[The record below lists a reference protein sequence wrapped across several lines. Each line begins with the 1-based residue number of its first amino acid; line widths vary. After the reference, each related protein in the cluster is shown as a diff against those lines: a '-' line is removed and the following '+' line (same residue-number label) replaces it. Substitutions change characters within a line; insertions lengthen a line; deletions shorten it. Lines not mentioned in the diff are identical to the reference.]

1 MTSIGS
7 GIKNIPDKMRAVV
20 IRKHGGPEVLH
31 VEEIPIQ
38 QPGLGEVLLKVEA
51 TALNRLDI
59 FARKGLSGPGVPLV
73 TLPHVS
79 GVDIVGR
86 VAMYGP
92 GCENLPSVPLI
103 GDRVILAPAVGCNE
117 CRYCRLGEPSM
128 CPNYKIIGEHCWGG
142 LADYVVVPARNIIK
156 IPDHIPSI
164 VAASVPVV
172 YTTAWRGVMTVA
184 EVKPS
189 DVVLVVGASGGLGS
203 AQVEIAK
210 AAGATVI
217 GTASTAEK
225 REKALEKGA
234 DLMLDSNS
242 DWESSILEWTNGR
255 GVSAAFDSVGAPT
268 IRHSLRSLEMNGKLI
283 LSGATAGDKP
293 DISIREI
300 YQWHRKIMGAPMGN
314 WEDFLQVT
322 SLVWQEKLKPSIHAV
337 FPLEE
342 IANAHVELEKR
353 NHFGKIVIRV
363 ND

>member
-1 MTSIGS
+1 MTRIGS
-7 GIKNIPDKMRAVV
+7 RIENIPKKMRAVV
-20 IRKHGGPEVLH
+20 IRKHGGPEVLR
-31 VEEIPIQ
+31 VEEIPIP
-38 QPGLGEVLLKVEA
+38 QPGPGEVLLKVEA

-59 FARKGLSGPGVPLV
+59 FARKGMSGPGVPLV

-86 VAMYGP
+86 IAMYGP
-92 GCENLPSVPLI
+92 GSDKIPCNHSI
-103 GDRVILAPAVGCNE
+103 GDRVILDPAIGCNE

-128 CPNYKIIGEHCWGG
+128 CPNYRIIGEHCWGG
-142 LADYVVVPARNIIK
+142 LADYVVVPARNVIK
-156 IPDHIPSI
+156 VPDHISSI

-172 YTTAWRGVMTVA
+172 YTTAWRAVMTVA

-210 AAGATVI
+210 VAGATVI
-217 GTASTAEK
+217 GTASTEEK
-225 REKALEKGA
+225 RNKALEKGA

-242 DWESSILEWTNGR
+242 DWESSILEWTNGC
-255 GVSAAFDSVGAPT
+255 GVSVAFDSVGAPT
-268 IRHSLRSLEMNGKLI
+268 IRHSLRSLEMNGKLV

-300 YQWHRKIMGAPMGN
+300 YQWHRKIMGAPIGN
-314 WEDFLQVT
+314 WEDFLRVT
-322 SLVWQEKLKPSIHAV
+322 NLVWQEKLTPSIHAV
-337 FPLEE
+337 YPLEE
-342 IANAHVELEKR
+342 IVNAHLELEKR
-353 NHFGKIVIRV
+353 NHFGKIVIKI